1 MSRKKQQKRASGYD
15 DPCVSTKRWLRSVL
29 IGAIEYWAPMLKL
42 DAFVDQVTLF
52 ICEDDDEDIGEGH
65 GACVSTDTT
74 RRSTDL
80 RVKRGVVSAMK
91 GEYIDGEYTP
101 EDVAEM
107 TLIHELLHII
117 THPMSQWANT
127 TIEDMRN
134 QKILEKLF
142 SQQEEMTV
150 EHLTRVFFSLKGDV
164 RAGKKFHGVI
174 RYLTKDPA
182 KKEEDSEQ
190 ATK

>member
-29 IGAIEYWAPMLKL
+29 IGAVEYWTPVLKL
-42 DAFVDQVTLF
+42 DAFVDQITLF

-65 GACVSTDTT
+65 GACVTADTT
-74 RRSTDL
+74 RRSADI
-80 RVKRGVVSAMK
+80 RVKRGVVAAMK
-91 GEYIDGEYTP
+91 GEYIDGTYTP
-101 EDVAEM
+101 EEVAEM
-107 TLIHELLHII
+107 TLIHELLHVI

-134 QKILEKLF
+134 KKILEKLF
-142 SQQEEMTV
+142 SQQEEVCV

-164 RAGKKFHGVI
+164 RAAKKFHGVI
-174 RYLTKDPA
+174 RYLVKDPTT
-182 KKEEDSEQ
+182 ESDNEQ
-190 ATK
+190 PSK